1 LNKGV
6 VWVEIISVFASKVDR
21 LSSSITVI
29 VEVHLSVGE
38 KEEKRCKEER
48 DPTRER

>member
-1 LNKGV
+1 
-6 VWVEIISVFASKVDR
+6 VDR

-29 VEVHLSVGE
+29 TVIIVVEVDLFVGE

-48 DPTRER
+48 DPSVNKY